1 MTTSSEKDCERKYF
15 NVDFDYFINN
25 ANAHKFEDH
34 IA

>member
-1 MTTSSEKDCERKYF
+1 MTTSLESDYESEYF
-15 NVDFDYFINN
+15 NVDFDYFIKN